1 MIAVDDIK
9 SMSDDELELEMS
21 LLWKLLNNFNLK
33 NWESLKKRRRFI
45 YYEISKRCIPIM
57 TYHYLAD
64 DERMNDNS
72 YGIRWSRREF
82 YKIDGLGDEYPSY
95 IETYDEFI
103 NKCKD
108 NTAYNYN
115 DKDYSFDYVI
125 KKHDYFVVVHG
136 LILRVETVLENWQRT
151 DFKYIKV
158 YHH

>member
-1 MIAVDDIK
+1 MIVVDDIK

-33 NWESLKKRRRFI
+33 NWESLEKRRRFI
-45 YYEISKRCIPIM
+45 CYEISKRCIPIM

-125 KKHDYFVVVHG
+125 KNMIT
-136 LILRVETVLENWQRT
+136 LL
-151 DFKYIKV
+151 
-158 YHH
+158 